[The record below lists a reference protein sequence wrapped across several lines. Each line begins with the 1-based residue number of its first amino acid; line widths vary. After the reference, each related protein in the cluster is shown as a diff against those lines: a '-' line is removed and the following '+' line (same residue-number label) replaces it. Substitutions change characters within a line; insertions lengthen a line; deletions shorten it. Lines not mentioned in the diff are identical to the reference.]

1 MPSSP
6 KVQSSFD
13 ENAPFVLQTILLVV
27 MITGSLLAFVG
38 TPVLYVVYTA
48 NERSLYASR
57 RGGSPIPIVT
67 DMLGDWPLL
76 GSISTGLGLTLLFTG
91 LAATAVGRIP
101 MDIPF
106 SPRTTI
112 VGYAV
117 LAQVGAW
124 LLLPTSRWGTGPVES
139 WIHHGATLL
148 LMGSSIYAL
157 YQVCQVCVAVA
168 DMLQCKWLRE
178 RAEGAK
184 YCVYVAVA
192 GILGATVSGGV
203 TAFSD
208 QDPAAAWTVLAVSE
222 LVVIGF
228 GGVGYFIAI
237 WAYAGIEAEAS
248 MQGASQ
254 KDCKKRIY
262 ES

>member
-1 MPSSP
+1 MPSSKAP
-6 KVQSSFD
+6 DQNAQPSLFN
-13 ENAPFVLQTILLVV
+13 ENAPFLLQTVLLAV

-38 TPVLYVVYTA
+38 TPILYVVYTV
-48 NERSLYASR
+48 NQRDLYAPR

-76 GSISTGLGLTLLFTG
+76 GSATTGLGLTLLFTG
-91 LAATAVGRIP
+91 LAATAIGRIP
-101 MDIPF
+101 LDIQF

-112 VGYAV
+112 VGYSV

-124 LLLPTSRWGTGPVES
+124 LLLPTSRWGVDSVSS

-157 YQVCQVCVAVA
+157 YQVCRVCVAVA
-168 DMLQCKWLRE
+168 DMLRCKWLRG
-178 RAEGAK
+178 RAEAAK

-192 GILGATVSGGV
+192 GILGATVSGSV
-203 TAFSD
+203 TAFSE
-208 QDPAAAWTVLAVSE
+208 QDPAAAWTVMAVSE

-228 GGVGYFIAI
+228 GGAGYFIAI
-237 WAYAGIEAEAS
+237 WAYAGIEYEAS
-248 MQGASQ
+248 MQIASE
-254 KDCKKRIY
+254 KK
-262 ES
+262 